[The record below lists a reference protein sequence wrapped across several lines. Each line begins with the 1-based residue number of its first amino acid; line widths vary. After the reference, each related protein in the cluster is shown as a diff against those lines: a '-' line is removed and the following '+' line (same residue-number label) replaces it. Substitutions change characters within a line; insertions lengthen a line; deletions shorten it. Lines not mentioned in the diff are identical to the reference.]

1 MATLAFDTISSKL
14 QRDYREITSIHKPFL
29 HLLFYEKGAETS
41 RTKFVRYFY
50 HNKFYGEEVREQ
62 FLSLFCNCQRVYNAF
77 SRLACIYKVRK
88 MDRFESDCD
97 LYMNPLENY
106 SSNIRMN
113 LICNSRIYE
122 FRISDL
128 LTIIQTSLVN
138 DEDFFSV
145 PLYPRNP
152 YTNIQFSKANLYN
165 IYLRVRES
173 SFVIPHLFHKFFLE
187 EFDLQS
193 FLLNNEYQLR
203 EDSITNYLHN
213 TCVGTKAKRIRTM
226 LSKYNSRHYPFRID
240 YEFPK
245 QTLCRIFEPHLHL
258 YLSVEYSM
266 SPAKKHFS
274 DMLLRKYLQTLYM
287 YNNLLGKKYIK
298 NKVVS
303 FDDAYIE
310 NYSNISKD
318 KFHNIAME
326 VTQQD
331 SDSSFQ
337 NTHIRYEST
346 DEDSSETSEV
356 LHHNMNPENTQMDYF
371 NFLFDTTPSQNTV
384 HLSDD
389 EMHRYIMENAL
400 QNANANH
407 GRHNSSIGLSENLST
422 NDMSNVN
429 DISIQGHSI
438 PSAIPSSIPS
448 PISIAMTLDEIVD
461 DPSYNSM

>member
-1 MATLAFDTISSKL
+1 MATHAFDTISSKL

-29 HLLFYEKGAETS
+29 HLLFYEKGADTS

-50 HNKFYGEEVREQ
+50 HNKFYSEEVREQ
-62 FLSLFCNCQRVYNAF
+62 FLSLFCSCQKVYNAF
-77 SRLACIYKVRK
+77 SRLACICKVRK
-88 MDRFESDCD
+88 MERFESDCD

-113 LICNSRIYE
+113 LICNGRIYE

-145 PLYPRNP
+145 PIYPRNP

-203 EDSITNYLHN
+203 EESIKNYLHN
-213 TCVGTKAKRIRTM
+213 TSVGTKAKRIRTM
-226 LSKYNSRHYPFRID
+226 LSKYKSSQYPFRID

-245 QTLCRIFEPHLHL
+245 KTLCRIFEPHLQL

-274 DMLLRKYLQTLYM
+274 DMLLKKYLKTLYE
-287 YNNLLGKKYIK
+287 YNKLLGKKHIK
-298 NKVVS
+298 NNVVS
-303 FDDAYIE
+303 FDDTHIE

-331 SDSSFQ
+331 PGSSFQ

-371 NFLFDTTPSQNTV
+371 NFLFDIHPSQTPT
-384 HLSDD
+384 HLTDD
-389 EMHRYIMENAL
+389 DMNRYIMENAL

-407 GRHNSSIGLSENLST
+407 GEHDSVIGLSENLSM
-422 NDMSNVN
+422 NDISNVN

-438 PSAIPSSIPS
+438 PSGIPSSIPS
-448 PISIAMTLDEIVD
+448 PISIAMTLDEIAD